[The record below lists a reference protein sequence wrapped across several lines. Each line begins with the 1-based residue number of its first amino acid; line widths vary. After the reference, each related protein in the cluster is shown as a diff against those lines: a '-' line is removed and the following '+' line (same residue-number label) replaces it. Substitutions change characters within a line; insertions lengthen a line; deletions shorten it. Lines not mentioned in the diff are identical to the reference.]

1 MRTLRS
7 RLREHQHM
15 GVRKAGKAHLRGQ
28 PTLRQPN
35 TRKTGTEMEERYYS
49 LEDLEQF
56 KVEVEEIIDPD
67 LLQEERE
74 QHKLHLHQANRQRLP
89 KTPTK
94 DKAWS
99 WNRIRS
105 RPNTK
110 HGYH

>member
-1 MRTLRS
+1 
-7 RLREHQHM
+7 
-15 GVRKAGKAHLRGQ
+15 
-28 PTLRQPN
+28 
-35 TRKTGTEMEERYYS
+35 MEERKYYS
-49 LEDLEQF
+49 LEDLEKF
-56 KVEVEEIIDPD
+56 KVEVEGIIEPD

-89 KTPTK
+89 KTPAK
-94 DKAWS
+94 GKAWS